1 MIIAWTIY
9 LVWAVTTLG
18 WLITASWLAIRKRF
32 SKLNYFILIPIVT
45 IIPFSYVFI
54 FNAGSNV
61 AQFTDRKDLWSFW
74 FECYLPLFFGNAIGS
89 ACFLIS
95 LIVPLF
101 WKRMRGDATWYFK
114 LVMFGSMALSLF
126 HILTTMPDA

>member
-18 WLITASWLAIRKRF
+18 WLITASWQAIRERF

-54 FNAGSNV
+54 FNTGSNV
-61 AQFTDRKDLWSFW
+61 VQYTDRHDLWSFW
-74 FECYLPLFFGNAIGS
+74 CECYIPLFFGNAIGS
-89 ACFLIS
+89 IIFLVF

-101 WKRMRGDATWYFK
+101 WAKFK
-114 LVMFGSMALSLF
+114 TQTSWPFRLASMALSLF
-126 HILTTMPDA
+126 HILTSIPDA